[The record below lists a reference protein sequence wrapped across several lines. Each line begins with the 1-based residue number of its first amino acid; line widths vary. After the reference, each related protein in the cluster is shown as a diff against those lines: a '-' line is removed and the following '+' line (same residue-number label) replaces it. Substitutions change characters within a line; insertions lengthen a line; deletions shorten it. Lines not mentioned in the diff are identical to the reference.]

1 MAYDN
6 ICKYLAEEYP
16 SEFFHWLL
24 GEEPRDI
31 QVLKT
36 ELSAEPI
43 QADALS
49 LLQSTN
55 QILHLE
61 FQTLPQS
68 EPPLPFRMLDYWV
81 RLQRKYRCPIDQVVI
96 FLKSTTSDL
105 VFNNE
110 FRDTNTW
117 HRYRIIRLWEQD
129 PQPLLANRALLPLAT
144 LARSN
149 NPNRLLE
156 QVVAEVD
163 RIEEKPLRG
172 NLAACVDV
180 LAGLRFDKELVRRLL
195 REEIME
201 ESVTY
206 QDIIQKGVQKGI
218 QQGIQQGLQQGLDRG
233 KQEEAVLIVMRL
245 LTLRL
250 GLLDPVLQQQI
261 EGLSITRLEE
271 LSEALLDFNTATD
284 LAVWLEH

>member
-31 QVLKT
+31 QVLKA

-68 EPPLPFRMLDYWV
+68 DPPLPFRMLDYWV
-81 RLQRKYRCPIDQVVI
+81 RLHRKYRCPIEQVVI

-110 FRDTNTW
+110 FRDINTW
-117 HRYRIIRLWEQD
+117 HRYRVIPLWEQD
-129 PQPLLANRALLPLAT
+129 PLPLLANRALLPLAT

-149 NPNRLLE
+149 RPNLLLE
-156 QVVAEVD
+156 QVVAAVD
-163 RIEEKPLRG
+163 KIEEKPLRG

-180 LAGLRFDKELVRRLL
+180 LAGLRFDKNLVRRLL
-195 REEIME
+195 REEVME

-206 QDIIQKGVQKGI
+206 QDIIQKGVQ
-218 QQGIQQGLQQGLDRG
+218 RG
-233 KQEEAVLIVMRL
+233 KQEGVLLVVMRL

-271 LSEALLDFNTATD
+271 LSEALLDFETVTD

>member
-31 QVLKT
+31 QVLKA

-43 QADALS
+43 KADALS

-81 RLQRKYRCPIDQVVI
+81 RLHRKYRCPINQVVI

-105 VFNNE
+105 VFTNE

-117 HRYRIIRLWEQD
+117 HRYQVIRLWEQD
-129 PQPLLANRALLPLAT
+129 PLPLLANRALLPLAT

-149 NPNRLLE
+149 NPNQLLQ

-163 RIEEKPLRG
+163 TIEEKPLRG

-180 LAGLRFDKELVRRLL
+180 LAGLRFDKALVRRLL
-195 REEIME
+195 SEEVME

-206 QDIIQKGVQKGI
+206 QDIIQKGVQK
-218 QQGIQQGLQQGLDRG
+218 GLQQGLDRG

-250 GLLDPVLQQQI
+250 GLLDPVLQQRI

-271 LSEALLDFNTATD
+271 LSEALLDFKTATD
-284 LAVWLEH
+284 LAVWLEHG

>member
-1 MAYDN
+1 M
-6 ICKYLAEEYP
+6 
-16 SEFFHWLL
+16 
-24 GEEPRDI
+24 GEEPHDI

-36 ELSAEPI
+36 ELSSEPI

-61 FQTLPQS
+61 FQTVPPS
-68 EPPLPFRMLDYWV
+68 DPPLPFRMLDYWV
-81 RLQRKYRCPIDQVVI
+81 RLHRKYRCRIDQVVI
-96 FLKSTTSDL
+96 FLKSTTSQMAYS
-105 VFNNE
+105 NE

-117 HRYRIIRLWEQD
+117 HRYQVIRLWEQD
-129 PQPLLANRALLPLAT
+129 PLPLLANRALLPLAT

-149 NPNRLLE
+149 NPNQLLQ

-163 RIEEKPLRG
+163 TIEEKPLRG

-180 LAGLRFDKELVRRLL
+180 LAGLRFDKALVRRLL

-206 QDIIQKGVQKGI
+206 QDIIQKGVQKGL
-218 QQGIQQGLQQGLDRG
+218 QQGIQQGLDRG

-250 GLLDPVLQQQI
+250 GLIDPVLQQRI

-271 LSEALLDFNTATD
+271 LSEALLDFETATD
-284 LAVWLEH
+284 LAVWLDQQA

>member
-31 QVLKT
+31 QVLKS
-36 ELSAEPI
+36 ELSSEPI
-43 QADALS
+43 QADALT

-81 RLQRKYRCPIDQVVI
+81 RLHRKYRCPIEQVVI
-96 FLKSTTSDL
+96 FLKSTTSQM
-105 VFNNE
+105 VFTNE

-129 PQPLLANRALLPLAT
+129 PLPLLANRALLPLAT

-149 NPNRLLE
+149 RPNLLLE

-163 RIEEKPLRG
+163 RIEEQGQLRT
-172 NLAACVDV
+172 LAACVDV
-180 LAGLRFDKELVRRLL
+180 LAGLRFDKDLIRRFL
-195 REEIME
+195 REEVME

-218 QQGIQQGLQQGLDRG
+218 QRG
-233 KQEEAVLIVMRL
+233 KQEGVLLIVMRL
-245 LTLRL
+245 LTLKL
-250 GLLDPVLQQQI
+250 GLLDPGLQQQI

-271 LSEALLDFNTATD
+271 LSEALLDFETATD
-284 LAVWLEH
+284 LALWLEH

>member
-16 SEFFHWLL
+16 SEFFQWLL
-24 GEEPRDI
+24 GKQPRDI

-61 FQTLPQS
+61 FQTLPPS

-81 RLQRKYRCPIDQVVI
+81 RLHRKYRCPIEQVVI

-110 FRDTNTW
+110 FRDINTW

-149 NPNRLLE
+149 RPNLLLE

-163 RIEEKPLRG
+163 RIEEQGQLRT
-172 NLAACVDV
+172 LAACVDV
-180 LAGLRFDKELVRRLL
+180 LAGLRFEKDLVRRLL
-195 REEIME
+195 SEEIME

-206 QDIIQKGVQKGI
+206 QDIIQKGRQ
-218 QQGIQQGLQQGLDRG
+218 RG
-233 KQEEAVLIVMRL
+233 KQEGVLLVVMRQ

-250 GLLDPVLQQQI
+250 GLLDPVLQQRI

-271 LSEALLDFNTATD
+271 LSEALLDFKTATD
-284 LAVWLEH
+284 LAVWLDQQQ

>member
-16 SEFFHWLL
+16 SEFFQWVL

-31 QVLKT
+31 QVIKT

-49 LLQSTN
+49 VLQSTN

-81 RLQRKYRCPIDQVVI
+81 RLQRKYRCRIDQVVI

-105 VFNNE
+105 VFTNE

-117 HRYRIIRLWEQD
+117 HSYRVIRLWEQD
-129 PQPLLANRALLPLAT
+129 PLPLLANRALLPLAT

-149 NPNRLLE
+149 QPLGLLE
-156 QVVAEVD
+156 QVVAQVD
-163 RIEEKPLRG
+163 NIEEKPLRG

-180 LAGLRFDKELVRRLL
+180 LAGLRFDQELVRRLL
-195 REEIME
+195 REEVME

-206 QDIIQKGVQKGI
+206 QDIIQKGVQKGL
-218 QQGIQQGLQQGLDRG
+218 QQGLQRG

-271 LSEALLDFNTATD
+271 LSEALLDFKTVTD
-284 LAVWLEH
+284 LAVWLEHG

>member
-24 GEEPRDI
+24 GEAPRDI

-36 ELSAEPI
+36 ELSSEPI

-81 RLQRKYRCPIDQVVI
+81 RLHRKYRCPIEQVVI
-96 FLKSTTSDL
+96 FLKSTTSQM

-110 FRDTNTW
+110 FRDINTW

-129 PQPLLANRALLPLAT
+129 PLPLLANRALLPLAT

-149 NPNRLLE
+149 QPNRLLE
-156 QVVAEVD
+156 QVVAQID

-180 LAGLRFDKELVRRLL
+180 LAGLRFEKDLVHRLL
-195 REEIME
+195 REEVME

-206 QDIIQKGVQKGI
+206 QDIIQKGIQKGL
-218 QQGIQQGLQQGLDRG
+218 QQGLQQGLQRG
-233 KQEEAVLIVMRL
+233 KQEGVLLVVIRQ

-271 LSEALLDFNTATD
+271 LSEALLNFETATD
-284 LAVWLEH
+284 LAVWLDHG

>member
-36 ELSAEPI
+36 ELSSEPI
-43 QADALS
+43 QADALTV
-49 LLQSTN
+49 LQSTN

-61 FQTLPQS
+61 FQTLPPS

-81 RLQRKYRCPIDQVVI
+81 RLHRKYRCPIEQVVI
-96 FLKSTTSDL
+96 FLKSTTSQM

-110 FRDTNTW
+110 FRDINTW

-149 NPNRLLE
+149 RPNLLLE

-163 RIEEKPLRG
+163 RIEEQGQLRT
-172 NLAACVDV
+172 LAACVDV
-180 LAGLRFDKELVRRLL
+180 LAGLRFEKDLVRRLL
-195 REEIME
+195 SEEIME

-206 QDIIQKGVQKGI
+206 QDIIQKGRQ
-218 QQGIQQGLQQGLDRG
+218 RG
-233 KQEEAVLIVMRL
+233 KQEEAVLIVMRQ

-250 GLLDPVLQQQI
+250 GLLDPVLQQRI

-271 LSEALLDFNTATD
+271 LSEALLDFKTATD
-284 LAVWLEH
+284 LAVWLDQEQ

>member
-31 QVLKT
+31 QVIKT

-81 RLQRKYRCPIDQVVI
+81 RLQRKYRCPIEQVVI
-96 FLKSTTSDL
+96 FLKSTTSQM

-129 PQPLLANRALLPLAT
+129 PLPLLANRALLPLAT

-149 NPNRLLE
+149 NPNQLLE
-156 QVVAEVD
+156 QVVAYVD
-163 RIEEKPLRG
+163 KIEEKPLRG

-180 LAGLRFDKELVRRLL
+180 LAGLRFDQDLVRRLL
-195 REEIME
+195 REEVME

-206 QDIIQKGVQKGI
+206 QDIIQKGVQKGL
-218 QQGIQQGLQQGLDRG
+218 QQGLQRG
-233 KQEEAVLIVMRL
+233 KQEEAVLIVMR
-245 LTLRL
+245 
-250 GLLDPVLQQQI
+250 
-261 EGLSITRLEE
+261 
-271 LSEALLDFNTATD
+271 
-284 LAVWLEH
+284 

>member
-31 QVLKT
+31 QVLRT
-36 ELSAEPI
+36 ELSSEPI

-61 FQTLPQS
+61 FQTLPPS

-81 RLQRKYRCPIDQVVI
+81 RLQRKYRCSIDQVVI
-96 FLKSTTSDL
+96 FLKSTTSQMAYT
-105 VFNNE
+105 NE

-117 HRYRIIRLWEQD
+117 HSYRVIRLWEQD
-129 PQPLLANRALLPLAT
+129 PLPLLANRALLPLAT

-149 NPNRLLE
+149 NPNQLLQ
-156 QVVAEVD
+156 QVVAQVD
-163 RIEEKPLRG
+163 RIEEQGQRG

-195 REEIME
+195 SEEIME
-201 ESVTY
+201 ESVSGRSAGSPPLRPLST
-206 QDIIQKGVQKGI
+206 VRTS
-218 QQGIQQGLQQGLDRG
+218 LQVHGAPNPFRTRYSFNRFFLD
-233 KQEEAVLIVMRL
+233 
-245 LTLRL
+245 
-250 GLLDPVLQQQI
+250 
-261 EGLSITRLEE
+261 
-271 LSEALLDFNTATD
+271 
-284 LAVWLEH
+284 

>member
-36 ELSAEPI
+36 ELSSEPI

-81 RLQRKYRCPIDQVVI
+81 RLQRKYRCPIEQVVI
-96 FLKSTTSDL
+96 FLKSTTSQM

-110 FRDTNTW
+110 FRDINTW
-117 HRYRIIRLWEQD
+117 HRYRVIRLWEQD
-129 PQPLLANRALLPLAT
+129 PLPLLANRALLPLAT

-149 NPNRLLE
+149 SPNRLLE

-163 RIEEKPLRG
+163 KIEEKPLRG

-180 LAGLRFDKELVRRLL
+180 LAGLRFDKNLVCRLL
-195 REEIME
+195 REEVME

-206 QDIIQKGVQKGI
+206 QDIIQKGRQ
-218 QQGIQQGLQQGLDRG
+218 RG
-233 KQEEAVLIVMRL
+233 KQEGALLIVIRQ

-271 LSEALLDFNTATD
+271 LSEALLNFETATD
-284 LAVWLEH
+284 LAVWLEHG

>member
-1 MAYDN
+1 MHH
-6 ICKYLAEEYP
+6 YL
-16 SEFFHWLL
+16 F
-24 GEEPRDI
+24 
-31 QVLKT
+31 
-36 ELSAEPI
+36 
-43 QADALS
+43 
-49 LLQSTN
+49 ST
-55 QILHLE
+55 
-61 FQTLPQS
+61 T
-68 EPPLPFRMLDYWV
+68 PFRMLDYWV
-81 RLQRKYRCPIDQVVI
+81 RLQRKYRCPIEQVVI

-105 VFNNE
+105 VFTNE

-117 HRYRIIRLWEQD
+117 HSYRIIRLWEQD
-129 PQPLLANRALLPLAT
+129 PLPLLANRALLPLAT

-149 NPNRLLE
+149 QPLGLLE

-180 LAGLRFDKELVRRLL
+180 LAGLRFEKELVRRLL

-206 QDIIQKGVQKGI
+206 QDIIQKGVQKG
-218 QQGIQQGLQQGLDRG
+218 LQQGLDRG

-250 GLLDPVLQQQI
+250 GLIDPVLQQKI

-271 LSEALLDFNTATD
+271 LSEALLDFETATD

>member
-81 RLQRKYRCPIDQVVI
+81 RLHRKYRCPIEQVVI
-96 FLKSTTSDL
+96 FLKSTTSQM

-110 FRDTNTW
+110 FRDINTW

-129 PQPLLANRALLPLAT
+129 PLPLLANRALLPLAT

-149 NPNRLLE
+149 SPNRLLE
-156 QVVAEVD
+156 QVVTEID

-180 LAGLRFDKELVRRLL
+180 LAGLRFEKDLVRRLL
-195 REEIME
+195 REEVME

-206 QDIIQKGVQKGI
+206 QDIIQKGVQKGL
-218 QQGIQQGLQQGLDRG
+218 QQGLQQGLQRG
-233 KQEEAVLIVMRL
+233 KQEGVLLVVMRQ

-250 GLLDPVLQQQI
+250 GLLDPVLQQRI

-271 LSEALLDFNTATD
+271 LSEALLDFETVRD
-284 LAVWLEH
+284 LAVWLDN

>member
-6 ICKYLAEEYP
+6 ICKYLAEAYP

-24 GEEPRDI
+24 GEKPRDI
-31 QVLKT
+31 QVLNT

-81 RLQRKYRCPIDQVVI
+81 RLHRKYRCPIEQVVI
-96 FLKSTTSDL
+96 FLKSTTSQM
-105 VFNNE
+105 VFTNE

-117 HRYRIIRLWEQD
+117 HRYRVIRLWEQD
-129 PQPLLANRALLPLAT
+129 PLPLLANRALLPLAT

-149 NPNRLLE
+149 QP
-156 QVVAEVD
+156 
-163 RIEEKPLRG
+163 
-172 NLAACVDV
+172 
-180 LAGLRFDKELVRRLL
+180 
-195 REEIME
+195 
-201 ESVTY
+201 
-206 QDIIQKGVQKGI
+206 
-218 QQGIQQGLQQGLDRG
+218 
-233 KQEEAVLIVMRL
+233 
-245 LTLRL
+245 
-250 GLLDPVLQQQI
+250 
-261 EGLSITRLEE
+261 
-271 LSEALLDFNTATD
+271 
-284 LAVWLEH
+284 

>member
-16 SEFFHWLL
+16 SEFFYWLL

-68 EPPLPFRMLDYWV
+68 EPPLAFRMLDYWV
-81 RLQRKYRCPIDQVVI
+81 RLQRKYRCRIEQVVI

-105 VFNNE
+105 VFTNE

-117 HRYRIIRLWEQD
+117 HRYRVIRLWEQD

-149 NPNRLLE
+149 SPNRLLE
-156 QVVAEVD
+156 QVVAQVD
-163 RIEEKPLRG
+163 KIEEKPLRG

-180 LAGLRFDKELVRRLL
+180 LAGLRFDQDLVRRLL
-195 REEIME
+195 REEVME

-218 QQGIQQGLQQGLDRG
+218 QRG

-250 GLLDPVLQQQI
+250 GLIDPVLQQRI

-271 LSEALLDFNTATD
+271 LSEALLDFETATD
-284 LAVWLEH
+284 LAVWLDQC

>member
-24 GEEPRDI
+24 GEEPHDI

-36 ELSAEPI
+36 ELSSEPI

-61 FQTLPQS
+61 FQTVPPS
-68 EPPLPFRMLDYWV
+68 DPPLPFRMLDYWV
-81 RLQRKYRCPIDQVVI
+81 RLHRKYRCRIDQVVI
-96 FLKSTTSDL
+96 FLKSTTSQMAYS
-105 VFNNE
+105 NE

-117 HRYRIIRLWEQD
+117 HRYQVIRLWEQD
-129 PQPLLANRALLPLAT
+129 PLPLLANRALLPLAT

-149 NPNRLLE
+149 NPNQLLQ

-163 RIEEKPLRG
+163 TIEEKPLRG

-180 LAGLRFDKELVRRLL
+180 LAGLRFDKALVRRLL

-206 QDIIQKGVQKGI
+206 QDIIQKGVQKGL
-218 QQGIQQGLQQGLDRG
+218 QQGIQQGLDRG

-250 GLLDPVLQQQI
+250 GLIDPVLQQRI

-271 LSEALLDFNTATD
+271 LSEALLDFKTATD
-284 LAVWLEH
+284 LAVWLEHG

>member
-6 ICKYLAEEYP
+6 ICKYLAEAYP

-31 QVLKT
+31 QVLKA

-81 RLQRKYRCPIDQVVI
+81 RLHRKYRCPIEQVVI
-96 FLKSTTSDL
+96 FLKSTTSQM

-110 FRDTNTW
+110 FRDINTW
-117 HRYRIIRLWEQD
+117 HRYRVIRLWEQD
-129 PQPLLANRALLPLAT
+129 PLPLLANRALLPLAT

-149 NPNRLLE
+149 QPLGLLE

-163 RIEEKPLRG
+163 KIEEKPLRG

-180 LAGLRFDKELVRRLL
+180 LAGLRFDKNLVRRLL
-195 REEIME
+195 REEVME

-218 QQGIQQGLQQGLDRG
+218 QQGIQQGLDRG
-233 KQEEAVLIVMRL
+233 KQEEAVLIVMRQ

-250 GLLDPVLQQQI
+250 GLLDPGLEQQI
-261 EGLSITRLEE
+261 EGLSITRLEQ
-271 LSEALLDFNTATD
+271 LSEALLDFKTATD
-284 LAVWLEH
+284 LAVWLEHG

>member
-149 NPNRLLE
+149 SPNRLLE
-156 QVVAEVD
+156 QVVAQVD

-180 LAGLRFDKELVRRLL
+180 LAGLRFDKDLVRRLL
-195 REEIME
+195 REEVME

-206 QDIIQKGVQKGI
+206 QDIIQKGVQKG
-218 QQGIQQGLQQGLDRG
+218 LQRG

-284 LAVWLEH
+284 LAVWLDNC

>member
-1 MAYDN
+1 LAYDN

-36 ELSAEPI
+36 ELSSEPI

-61 FQTLPQS
+61 FQTLPPS

-81 RLQRKYRCPIDQVVI
+81 RLHRKYRCPIEQVVI
-96 FLKSTTSDL
+96 FLKSTTSQM

-110 FRDTNTW
+110 FRDINTW

-129 PQPLLANRALLPLAT
+129 PQALLANRALLPLAT

-149 NPNRLLE
+149 RPNLLLE

-163 RIEEKPLRG
+163 RIEEQGQRG
-172 NLAACVDV
+172 TLAACVDV
-180 LAGLRFDKELVRRLL
+180 LAGLRFEKDLVRRLL
-195 REEIME
+195 SEEIME

-206 QDIIQKGVQKGI
+206 QDIIQKGRQ
-218 QQGIQQGLQQGLDRG
+218 RG

-250 GLLDPVLQQQI
+250 GLLDPVLQQRI

-271 LSEALLDFNTATD
+271 LSEALLDFKTATD
-284 LAVWLEH
+284 LAVWLDQQQ

>member
-1 MAYDN
+1 
-6 ICKYLAEEYP
+6 
-16 SEFFHWLL
+16 
-24 GEEPRDI
+24 
-31 QVLKT
+31 
-36 ELSAEPI
+36 
-43 QADALS
+43 
-49 LLQSTN
+49 
-55 QILHLE
+55 
-61 FQTLPQS
+61 
-68 EPPLPFRMLDYWV
+68 
-81 RLQRKYRCPIDQVVI
+81 QVVI

-105 VFNNE
+105 VFTNE

-117 HRYRIIRLWEQD
+117 HSYRVIRLWEQD
-129 PQPLLANRALLPLAT
+129 PLPLLANRALLPLAT

-149 NPNRLLE
+149 NPNQLLQ

-163 RIEEKPLRG
+163 KIEEKPLRV

-180 LAGLRFDKELVRRLL
+180 LAGLRFEKELVRRLL

-218 QQGIQQGLQQGLDRG
+218 QQGLQQGIQQGLQQGLDRG
-233 KQEEAVLIVMRL
+233 KQQEAVLIVMRL

-250 GLLDPVLQQQI
+250 GLLDPVLQQRI

-271 LSEALLDFNTATD
+271 LSEALLDFETAMD
-284 LAVWLEH
+284 LGVWLDNC

>member
-16 SEFFHWLL
+16 SEFFQWLL
-24 GEEPRDI
+24 GKQPRDI

-61 FQTLPQS
+61 FQTLPPS

-81 RLQRKYRCPIDQVVI
+81 RLHRKYRCPIEQVVI

-110 FRDTNTW
+110 FRDINTW

-149 NPNRLLE
+149 RPNLLLE

-163 RIEEKPLRG
+163 RIEEQGQLRT
-172 NLAACVDV
+172 LAACVDV
-180 LAGLRFDKELVRRLL
+180 LAGLRFEKDLVRRLL
-195 REEIME
+195 SEEIME

-206 QDIIQKGVQKGI
+206 QDIIQKGRQ
-218 QQGIQQGLQQGLDRG
+218 RG
-233 KQEEAVLIVMRL
+233 KQEEAVLIVIRL

-250 GLLDPVLQQQI
+250 GLLDPVLQQRI

-271 LSEALLDFNTATD
+271 LSEALLDFKTATD
-284 LAVWLEH
+284 LAVWLDQQQ

>member
-36 ELSAEPI
+36 ELSSEPI
-43 QADALS
+43 QADALTV
-49 LLQSTN
+49 LQSTN

-61 FQTLPQS
+61 FQTLPPS

-81 RLQRKYRCPIDQVVI
+81 RLHRKYRCPIEQVVI
-96 FLKSTTSDL
+96 FLKSTTSQM
-105 VFNNE
+105 VFTNE

-149 NPNRLLE
+149 RPNLLLE

-163 RIEEKPLRG
+163 RIEEQGQLRT
-172 NLAACVDV
+172 LAACVDV
-180 LAGLRFDKELVRRLL
+180 LAGLRFEKDLVRRLL
-195 REEIME
+195 REEVME

-206 QDIIQKGVQKGI
+206 QDIIQKGRQ
-218 QQGIQQGLQQGLDRG
+218 RG

-250 GLLDPVLQQQI
+250 GLLDPVLQQRI

-271 LSEALLDFNTATD
+271 LSEALLNFETATD
-284 LAVWLEH
+284 LAVWLDQEQ

>member
-16 SEFFHWLL
+16 SEFFQWIL

-31 QVLKT
+31 QVLKA

-43 QADALS
+43 HADALS

-61 FQTLPQS
+61 FQTLPPS

-81 RLQRKYRCPIDQVVI
+81 RLQRKYRCPIEQVVI

-105 VFNNE
+105 VFTNE

-117 HRYRIIRLWEQD
+117 HSYRVIRLWEQD
-129 PQPLLANRALLPLAT
+129 PLPLLANRALLPLAT

-149 NPNRLLE
+149 NPNQLLQ

-163 RIEEKPLRG
+163 NIEEKPLRG

-180 LAGLRFDKELVRRLL
+180 LAGLRFEKELVRRLL
-195 REEIME
+195 REEVME

-206 QDIIQKGVQKGI
+206 QDIIQKGVQKG
-218 QQGIQQGLQQGLDRG
+218 LQQGLDRG
-233 KQEEAVLIVMRL
+233 KQEEALLLVIRQ

-250 GLLDPVLQQQI
+250 GLIDPVLQQQI

-271 LSEALLDFNTATD
+271 LSEALLNFETVTD
-284 LAVWLEH
+284 LGVWLEQG

>member
-1 MAYDN
+1 LAYDN

-36 ELSAEPI
+36 ELSSEPI

-81 RLQRKYRCPIDQVVI
+81 RLQRKYRCPIEQVVI
-96 FLKSTTSDL
+96 FLKSTTSQM

-110 FRDTNTW
+110 FRDINTW
-117 HRYRIIRLWEQD
+117 HRYRVIRLWEQD
-129 PQPLLANRALLPLAT
+129 PLPLLANRALLPLAT

-149 NPNRLLE
+149 SPNRLLE

-163 RIEEKPLRG
+163 KIEEKPLRG

-180 LAGLRFDKELVRRLL
+180 LAGLRFDKNLVCRLL
-195 REEIME
+195 REEVME

-206 QDIIQKGVQKGI
+206 QDIIQKGRQ
-218 QQGIQQGLQQGLDRG
+218 RG
-233 KQEEAVLIVMRL
+233 KQEGALLIVIRQ

-271 LSEALLDFNTATD
+271 LSEALLNFETATD
-284 LAVWLEH
+284 LAVWLEHG

>member
-1 MAYDN
+1 
-6 ICKYLAEEYP
+6 
-16 SEFFHWLL
+16 S
-24 GEEPRDI
+24 
-31 QVLKT
+31 
-36 ELSAEPI
+36 SEPI

-81 RLQRKYRCPIDQVVI
+81 RLQRKYRCPIEQVVI
-96 FLKSTTSDL
+96 FLKSTTSQM
-105 VFNNE
+105 VFTNE

-117 HRYRIIRLWEQD
+117 HRYRVIRLWEQD
-129 PQPLLANRALLPLAT
+129 PLPLLANRALLPLAT

-149 NPNRLLE
+149 SPNRLLE

-163 RIEEKPLRG
+163 KIEEKPLRG

-180 LAGLRFDKELVRRLL
+180 LAGLRFDKNLVCRLL
-195 REEIME
+195 REEVME

-206 QDIIQKGVQKGI
+206 QDIIQKGRQ
-218 QQGIQQGLQQGLDRG
+218 RG
-233 KQEEAVLIVMRL
+233 KQEGVLLVVMRQ
-245 LTLRL
+245 LTLKL
-250 GLLDPVLQQQI
+250 GLIDPVLQQQI

-271 LSEALLDFNTATD
+271 LSEALLDFKTATD
-284 LAVWLEH
+284 LAVWLEHG

>member
-55 QILHLE
+55 QILHIE

-96 FLKSTTSDL
+96 FLKSTTSQM
-105 VFNNE
+105 VFTNE

-117 HRYRIIRLWEQD
+117 HRYRVIRLWEQD

-149 NPNRLLE
+149 SPNRLLE
-156 QVVAEVD
+156 QVVAQVD
-163 RIEEKPLRG
+163 KIEEKPLRG

-180 LAGLRFDKELVRRLL
+180 LAGLRFDKDLVRRLL
-195 REEIME
+195 LEEVME

-206 QDIIQKGVQKGI
+206 QDIIQKGVQKG
-218 QQGIQQGLQQGLDRG
+218 LQRG

-284 LAVWLEH
+284 LAVWLDNC

>member
-16 SEFFHWLL
+16 SEFFQWLL

-36 ELSAEPI
+36 ELSSEPI
-43 QADALS
+43 QADALTV
-49 LLQSTN
+49 LQSTN

-61 FQTLPQS
+61 FQTLPPS

-81 RLQRKYRCPIDQVVI
+81 RLHRKYRCPIEQVVI

-149 NPNRLLE
+149 RPNLLLE

-163 RIEEKPLRG
+163 RIEEQGQLRT
-172 NLAACVDV
+172 LAACVDV
-180 LAGLRFDKELVRRLL
+180 LAGLRFEKDLVRRLL
-195 REEIME
+195 REEVME

-206 QDIIQKGVQKGI
+206 QDIIQKGRQ
-218 QQGIQQGLQQGLDRG
+218 RG

-250 GLLDPVLQQQI
+250 GLLDPVLQQRI

-271 LSEALLDFNTATD
+271 LSEA
-284 LAVWLEH
+284 

>member
-1 MAYDN
+1 MA
-6 ICKYLAEEYP
+6 KYLAEEYP
-16 SEFFHWLL
+16 SEFFQWVL
-24 GEEPRDI
+24 GEAPDDI

-61 FQTLPQS
+61 FQTLPPS

-81 RLQRKYRCPIDQVVI
+81 RLQRKYRCPIEQVVI

-110 FRDTNTW
+110 FRDINTW

-144 LARSN
+144 LAKSN
-149 NPNRLLE
+149 RPNLLLE
-156 QVVAEVD
+156 QVVVEVD

-180 LAGLRFDKELVRRLL
+180 LAGLRFDKDLIRRLL
-195 REEIME
+195 SEEVME

-206 QDIIQKGVQKGI
+206 QDIIQKGL
-218 QQGIQQGLQQGLDRG
+218 QQGLQRG
-233 KQEEAVLIVMRL
+233 KQEGILLVVMRL

-250 GLLDPVLQQQI
+250 GLVDPVLQQRI
-261 EGLSITRLEE
+261 EGLSIARLEE
-271 LSEALLDFNTATD
+271 LSEALLDFETATD
-284 LAVWLEH
+284 LAVWLDQEQ

>member
-36 ELSAEPI
+36 ELSSEPI

-61 FQTLPQS
+61 FQTLPPS

-81 RLQRKYRCPIDQVVI
+81 RLHRKYRCPIEQVVI
-96 FLKSTTSDL
+96 FLKSTTSQM

-110 FRDTNTW
+110 FRDINTW

-129 PQPLLANRALLPLAT
+129 PQALLANRALLPLAT

-149 NPNRLLE
+149 RPNLLLE

-163 RIEEKPLRG
+163 RIEEQGQRG
-172 NLAACVDV
+172 TLAACVDV
-180 LAGLRFDKELVRRLL
+180 LAGLRFEKDLVRRLL
-195 REEIME
+195 SEEIME

-206 QDIIQKGVQKGI
+206 QDIIQKGRQ
-218 QQGIQQGLQQGLDRG
+218 RG

-250 GLLDPVLQQQI
+250 GLLDPVLQQRI

-271 LSEALLDFNTATD
+271 LSEALLDFKTATD
-284 LAVWLEH
+284 LAVWLDQQQ

>member
-24 GEEPRDI
+24 GEAPDDI

-61 FQTLPQS
+61 FQTLPPS

-81 RLQRKYRCPIDQVVI
+81 RLHRKYRCPIEQVVI
-96 FLKSTTSDL
+96 FLKSTTSQM

-110 FRDTNTW
+110 FRDINTW

-129 PQPLLANRALLPLAT
+129 PLPLLANQALLPLAT

-149 NPNRLLE
+149 QPNLLLE
-156 QVVAEVD
+156 QVVAAVD

-180 LAGLRFDKELVRRLL
+180 LAGLRFDKNLVCRLL
-195 REEIME
+195 REEVME

-206 QDIIQKGVQKGI
+206 QDIIQKGVQKGL
-218 QQGIQQGLQQGLDRG
+218 QQGLQQGLQRG
-233 KQEEAVLIVMRL
+233 KQEGALLVVMRQ

-250 GLLDPVLQQQI
+250 GLLDPVLQQKI

-271 LSEALLDFNTATD
+271 LSEALLNFETATD
-284 LAVWLEH
+284 LAVWLEHG

>member
-1 MAYDN
+1 MA
-6 ICKYLAEEYP
+6 KYLAEEYP
-16 SEFFHWLL
+16 SEFFQWIL

-61 FQTLPQS
+61 FQTLPPS

-81 RLQRKYRCPIDQVVI
+81 RLQRKYRCPINQVVI

-105 VFNNE
+105 VFTNE

-117 HRYRIIRLWEQD
+117 HRYQVIRLWEQD
-129 PQPLLANRALLPLAT
+129 PLPLLANRALLPLAT

-149 NPNRLLE
+149 NPNQLLQ

-163 RIEEKPLRG
+163 TIEEKPLRG

-180 LAGLRFDKELVRRLL
+180 LAGLRFDKALVRRLL
-195 REEIME
+195 SEEVME
-201 ESVTY
+201 KSVTY
-206 QDIIQKGVQKGI
+206 QDIIKKGVQK
-218 QQGIQQGLQQGLDRG
+218 GLQQGLDRG
-233 KQEEAVLIVMRL
+233 KQEEALLLVIRQ

-250 GLLDPVLQQQI
+250 GLLDPVLQQRI

-284 LAVWLEH
+284 LEVWLEH

>member
-1 MAYDN
+1 MA
-6 ICKYLAEEYP
+6 KYLAEEYP

-49 LLQSTN
+49 VLQSTN

-96 FLKSTTSDL
+96 FLKSTTSQM
-105 VFNNE
+105 VFTNE

-117 HRYRIIRLWEQD
+117 HRYRVIRLWEQD

-149 NPNRLLE
+149 SPNRLLE
-156 QVVAEVD
+156 QVVAQVD
-163 RIEEKPLRG
+163 KIEEKPLRG

-180 LAGLRFDKELVRRLL
+180 LAGLRFDKDLVRRLL
-195 REEIME
+195 LEEVME

-206 QDIIQKGVQKGI
+206 QDIIQKGVQKG
-218 QQGIQQGLQQGLDRG
+218 LQRG

>member
-1 MAYDN
+1 MA
-6 ICKYLAEEYP
+6 KYLAEEYP

-43 QADALS
+43 HADALS

-105 VFNNE
+105 VFTNE
-110 FRDTNTW
+110 FRHTNTW
-117 HRYRIIRLWEQD
+117 HRYRVIRLWEQD
-129 PQPLLANRALLPLAT
+129 PLPLLANRALLPLAT

-149 NPNRLLE
+149 SPNRLLE
-156 QVVAEVD
+156 QVVAQVD
-163 RIEEKPLRG
+163 KIEEKPLRG

-180 LAGLRFDKELVRRLL
+180 LAGLRFDQGLVRRLL

-206 QDIIQKGVQKGI
+206 QDIIQKGVQKGL
-218 QQGIQQGLQQGLDRG
+218 QQGIDRG
-233 KQEEAVLIVMRL
+233 KQEEALLLVIRQ

-284 LAVWLEH
+284 LAVWLEHG